1 LLQIT
6 HQQIAAELGT
16 SREVVSRI
24 LEDFSAAGLIE
35 ISRGSIRLLDQQGLQ
50 RRQRVWWLCHWQT
63 IVIALSLV
71 PNSLEDKRR
80 WREMQKNMGNL
91 DRGIRI
97 AAALVIAALIATG
110 ALSGVL
116 AVILGVIAVAFL
128 LISLIGFCPLYAP
141 LGINTCQRKN

>member
-1 LLQIT
+1 
-6 HQQIAAELGT
+6 
-16 SREVVSRI
+16 
-24 LEDFSAAGLIE
+24 
-35 ISRGSIRLLDQQGLQ
+35 
-50 RRQRVWWLCHWQT
+50 
-63 IVIALSLV
+63 
-71 PNSLEDKRR
+71 
-80 WREMQKNMGNL
+80 MQKNMENL

-128 LISLIGFCPLYAP
+128 LTSLIGFCPLYAP